1 MGSVTYRRDYE
12 RVRGI
17 LGQKRV
23 LMYAIKLYKL
33 ILGNA
38 FDIACGRDI
47 WCGHLYRHS
56 TRPEH
61 PVLHSPARILSC
73 GKESH
78 ATNPGQPHGLAAE
91 LVEGFRMLL
100 RGGTVAE
107 NLPESFEV
115 VRACP
120 HGYGGRHW
128 RRFCLTTI
136 RQQ

>member
-1 MGSVTYRRDYE
+1 
-12 RVRGI
+12 
-17 LGQKRV
+17 
-23 LMYAIKLYKL
+23 MYMMRFYQIIVHHIAMLHIALVY
-33 ILGNA
+33 
-38 FDIACGRDI
+38 ACG
-47 WCGHLYRHS
+47 HVYRHAAQS
-56 TRPEH
+56 ERPA
-61 PVLHSPARILSC
+61 LHSPVRILSC

-78 ATNPGQPHGLAAE
+78 ETDLGQPHGLAAE